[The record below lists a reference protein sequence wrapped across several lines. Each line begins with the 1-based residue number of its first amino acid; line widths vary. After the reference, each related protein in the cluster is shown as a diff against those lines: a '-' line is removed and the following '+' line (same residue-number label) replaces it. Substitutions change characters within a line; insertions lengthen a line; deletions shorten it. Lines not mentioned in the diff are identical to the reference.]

1 MAPSWPEWTRNRR
14 LLIAFGV
21 FLFSATLIWFGAA
34 SGSHIILHR
43 PAPADVILV
52 LTDDP
57 DDLNYWQALSL
68 LRSGVGHLVLL
79 DVDNTISPFGS
90 TEIPL
95 AQRFVAATAG
105 DLFPKV
111 HICSQPGL
119 DEASYIGRCLKEYG
133 IRTVLIVA
141 SEPHS
146 REAYLRFRY
155 CLPQDHWSVFAVP
168 HPTLYGRRWWRHRQ
182 WAKLYLYSW
191 EGLLDFAL
199 QSIRSSPP
207 QSVCN

>member
-1 MAPSWPEWTRNRR
+1 
-14 LLIAFGV
+14 
-21 FLFSATLIWFGAA
+21 
-34 SGSHIILHR
+34 
-43 PAPADVILV
+43 V

-68 LRSGVGHLVLL
+68 LRSGVSHLVLL
-79 DVDNTISPFGS
+79 DVDNTISPFAS

-105 DLFPKV
+105 DLFSKV
-111 HICSQPGL
+111 RICSQPGL

-133 IRTVLIVA
+133 IRNVLIVA

-155 CLPQDHWSVFAVP
+155 CLPQYHWSVFAVS

-182 WAKLYLYSW
+182 WAKFYLYSW